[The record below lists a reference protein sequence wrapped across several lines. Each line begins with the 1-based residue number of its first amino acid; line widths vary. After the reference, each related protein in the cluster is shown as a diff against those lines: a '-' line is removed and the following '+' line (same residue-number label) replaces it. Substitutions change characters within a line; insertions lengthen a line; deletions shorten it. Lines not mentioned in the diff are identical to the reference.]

1 MAKDELSELTDE
13 QLGRLVRRLL
23 GPPEE
28 WDDDAAEFV
37 LGVYGIDPAD
47 AGLYVKRLLD
57 NIVREKEE
65 KGEPISQR
73 LRDWVRIF
81 NQEY

>member
-1 MAKDELSELTDE
+1 MAKDESSELTDE

-37 LGVYGIDPAD
+37 LRVYGIDPAD
-47 AGLYVKRLLD
+47 AGRYVKKLLD
-57 NIVREKEE
+57 NIIREKQE
-65 KGEPISQR
+65 KGEPIPQI
-73 LRDWVRIF
+73 LRDMIASF
-81 NQEY
+81 NQNP

>member
-1 MAKDELSELTDE
+1 MAKDESSELTNE

-37 LGVYGIDPAD
+37 LRVYGIDPVD
-47 AGLYVKRLLD
+47 AGRYVKKLLD
-57 NIVREKEE
+57 SIISEKQE
-65 KGEPISQR
+65 KGEPIPQI
-73 LRDWVRIF
+73 LRDMIASF
-81 NQEY
+81 NQNP

>member
-1 MAKDELSELTDE
+1 MPENESVELTDE

-28 WDDDAAEFV
+28 WDDDAAKFV
-37 LGVYGIDPAD
+37 LRVYGIEPDD
-47 AGLYVKRLLD
+47 AARYVKELLE
-57 NIVREKEE
+57 NIIREKRE

-73 LRDWVRIF
+73 LGDWLDVF
-81 NQEY
+81 NRQP